1 MEDRMHTQQNRKEG
15 AMHMHEL
22 KMPPFNTTL
31 MGVLRGVFDY
41 YGMDASDPM
50 LYGGS
55 GHAFLM
61 NLHDELCP
69 SSPYCWNRAGFVR
82 LLRNLGI
89 EMVDHGFFHGGSGAA
104 ERAAV
109 ETLLRAQID
118 RGVPC
123 SLLNMEN
130 QLITGYDET
139 GFDTAQ
145 PWGPQMDF
153 PPARLTY
160 GSWVELANEVHVS
173 FFSFPRAD
181 PADDGTIV
189 AESLRYAVDL
199 YLHPEAHTQPPY
211 AVGARAWS
219 SWITAAKNGHAGSHG
234 NWWNAMVW
242 SECRSRASEYLSE
255 ASEKQK
261 RFRHLA
267 ALALGYREIAELL
280 AKVSDRNL
288 DAERKI
294 ALLERAAAVEADCIR
309 DIEGSAALR
318 I

>member
-1 MEDRMHTQQNRKEG
+1 MLMHGLR
-15 AMHMHEL
+15 
-22 KMPPFNTTL
+22 MPPFNTTL

-61 NLHDELCP
+61 NLHEELCP
-69 SSPYCWNRAGFVR
+69 SSPYCWNRAGFAR
-82 LLRNLGI
+82 LLRNLGV
-89 EMVDHGFFHGGSGAA
+89 EMVDHGFFHGGPSAA

-109 ETLLRAQID
+109 ETLLRAEID

-130 QLITGYDET
+130 QLITGYDEV

-145 PWGPQMDF
+145 PWGPQMDL
-153 PPARLTY
+153 PPARLSY
-160 GSWVELANEVHVS
+160 GSWVELANEVHVN
-173 FFSFPRAD
+173 FFSFPRVE

-199 YLHPEAHTQPPY
+199 YLQPNAHTQPPY
-211 AVGARAWS
+211 AVGAGAWS
-219 SWITAAKNGHAGSHG
+219 SWITAVKNGHGRSHG

-267 ALALGYREIAELL
+267 ALALGYREIGELL
-280 AKVSDRNL
+280 AKVSDKSL

-294 ALLERAAAVEADCIR
+294 ALLERASVVEADCIR